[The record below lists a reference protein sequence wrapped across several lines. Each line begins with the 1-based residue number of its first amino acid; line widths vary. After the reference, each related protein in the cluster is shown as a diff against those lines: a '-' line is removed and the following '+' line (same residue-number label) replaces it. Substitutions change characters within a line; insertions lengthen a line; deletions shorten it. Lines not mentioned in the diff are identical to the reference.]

1 LVREA
6 ACNCAVGG
14 QKQPVPLYEFELR
27 EGETIISTG
36 TFWSEGTLEF
46 GETIDWLPVL
56 GTVRE
61 VLPSGEPGT
70 FRLILEVVS
79 MD

>member
-1 LVREA
+1 M
-6 ACNCAVGG
+6 
-14 QKQPVPLYEFELR
+14 PLSEFELR

-36 TFWSEGTLEF
+36 TFWSERTLEF